1 MTNNQNKEDREVGT
15 FNQIIERLENII
27 SQQKGVIGEIS
38 VSVNALIGSQPE
50 PPGSSDKENNTI
62 GVNSIASIIHMKLS
76 EINEITTTLVSINNR
91 LNQATS

>member
-50 PPGSSDKENNTI
+50 PVNSNDKKDNTI
-62 GVNSIASIIHMKLS
+62 DINSIASIIHMKLS